1 MDRQLGWIPAV
12 FQNRDFSLFFAGQAI
27 SRLGDS
33 MFTIAIV
40 WLMHELTNSSLWM
53 SVVLAAGFIPH
64 VVIAPV
70 SGVLVNRWHKRRVMI
85 RTDVLRFLLLAALT
99 AATAAHHATPWM
111 LVAANLL
118 LATASTFATPAYVV
132 VQKQIV
138 REHQLMQANS
148 VNQTAL
154 NITQIIGYAAGGTLI
169 GVLGAAAAFAID
181 AVSFLCA
188 ITAMLL
194 IRVSEPALE
203 RKPLTGLNLV
213 RDIAQGVR
221 IAARFPL
228 VRLLTPVLL
237 SYTFFVIAV
246 ENLLLV
252 QYIANTLHQ
261 GSAAVGAVN
270 ATMAVGELAGS
281 LLVTSVARRFPVQ
294 RLLVFNMLVTGLCVG
309 LTGIA
314 PNVPVICALFGIGGF
329 CMSMVNITFFTSIQ
343 QVIPSESLAAVWGM
357 VAAVFNALVPLG
369 QLVFGAVGLAVA
381 PGPLILILGLCAAL
395 CAAAPLWSPGLR
407 RQLRAAKPMEAGPA
421 P

>member
-1 MDRQLGWIPAV
+1 MDRQQGWIPAV
-12 FQNRDFSLFFAGQAI
+12 FRNRDFSVFFAGQAI

-53 SVVLAAGFIPH
+53 SVALAAGFVPH

-70 SGVLVNRWHKRRVMI
+70 SGVLVNRWPKRRVVI

-99 AATAAHHATPWM
+99 AATAAHHTAPWM
-111 LVAANLL
+111 LVVANLL
-118 LATASTFATPAYVV
+118 LATASTFATPAYIV
-132 VQKQIV
+132 VQKRIV
-138 REHQLMQANS
+138 HDHHLMQANS

-169 GVLGAAAAFAID
+169 GLLGAAAAFAID

-188 ITAMLL
+188 VAAMLL
-194 IRVSEPALE
+194 IRVSEPAVE
-203 RKPLTGLNLV
+203 RKPLTGMNLL

-228 VRLLTPVLL
+228 VRLLTPVIL

-252 QYIANTLHQ
+252 QYIANTLHR

-270 ATMAVGELAGS
+270 ATMAVGELVGS
-281 LLVTSVARRFPVQ
+281 LLVTSVTRRIAVQ
-294 RLLVFNMLVTGLCVG
+294 RLLIINMLVTSVCVG

-314 PNVPVICALFGIGGF
+314 PGVAVICALFGISGF

-357 VAAVFNALVPLG
+357 VAAVFNAVVPVG
-369 QLVFGAVGLAVA
+369 QLVFGAIGLAVA
-381 PGPLILILGLCAAL
+381 PGRLIVILGLCAAL
-395 CAAAPLWSPGLR
+395 CAAAPVWSPALR
-407 RQLRAAKPMEAGPA
+407 RQLRDARPTDAGPA